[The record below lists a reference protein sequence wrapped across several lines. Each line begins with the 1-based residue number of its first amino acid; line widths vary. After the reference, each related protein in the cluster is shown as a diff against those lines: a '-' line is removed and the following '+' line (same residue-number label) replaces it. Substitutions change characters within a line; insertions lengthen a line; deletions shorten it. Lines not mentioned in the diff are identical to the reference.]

1 MGDPRHLL
9 GLAAENAAAR
19 WLDACGWRVLARRCR
34 SPDGGEVD
42 LVALDPD
49 GALVAIE
56 VRARRT
62 SRAGAAGLS
71 VDGRRV
77 ARLRRTLAMIGA
89 VSGTPHRAL
98 RVDLVTAEPVDSSAG
113 AWRLVRIPGVG

>member
-19 WLDACGWRVLARRCR
+19 WLEGCGWSVLARRCR

-49 GALVAIE
+49 GVLVAVE
-56 VRARRT
+56 VRARRS
-62 SRAGAAGLS
+62 SRAGAAALS

-77 ARLRRTLAMIGA
+77 MRLRRTLASIGA
-89 VSGTPHRAL
+89 ASGTPHRAL
-98 RVDLVTAEPVDSSAG
+98 RVDLVTAEPVDGASD
-113 AWRLVRIPGVG
+113 AWRLVRMPGVG

>member
-49 GALVAIE
+49 GALVAVE

-71 VDGRRV
+71 VDWRRV
-77 ARLRRTLAMIGA
+77 TRLRRTLATFGA
-89 VSGTPHRAL
+89 ASGATHRAL
-98 RVDLVTAEPVDSSAG
+98 RVDIVTAEPVGGDSG
-113 AWRLVRIPGVG
+113 EWHLVRIPGVG

>member
-1 MGDPRHLL
+1 MGDPRHVL

-34 SPDGGEVD
+34 SPGGGEVD

-49 GALVAIE
+49 GTLVAVE

-62 SRAGAAGLS
+62 SRAGAAGQS

-77 ARLRRTLAMIGA
+77 ARLRRTLATIGA
-89 VSGTPHRAL
+89 ASGTAHRAL
-98 RVDLVTAEPVDSSAG
+98 RVDLITAEPVDGGSG
-113 AWRLVRIPGVG
+113 AWRLLRIPGVG

>member
-34 SPDGGEVD
+34 SPNGGEVG
-42 LVALDPD
+42 LGALDPD
-49 GALVAIE
+49 GTLVAVE

-77 ARLRRTLAMIGA
+77 ARLRRTLATIGA
-89 VSGTPHRAL
+89 ASGTPHRAL
-98 RVDLVTAEPVDSSAG
+98 RVDLVTAVPVDGGPG
-113 AWRLVRIPGVG
+113 A

>member
-1 MGDPRHLL
+1 MSDPRHLL
-9 GLAAENAAAR
+9 GIAAENATAR
-19 WLDACGWRVLARRCR
+19 WLDGCGWRVLARRCR

-49 GALVAIE
+49 GALVAVE

-62 SRAGAAGLS
+62 SKAGAAAFS

-77 ARLRRTLAMIGA
+77 SRLRRTLSSVGA
-89 VSGTPHRAL
+89 ASRTPHRWL
-98 RVDLVTAEPVDSSAG
+98 RVDLVTVEPVDGAAG
-113 AWRLVRIPGVG
+113 RWRLVRYPGVG